1 MKWLQRIASVEML
14 RQIVY
19 MQRLCKLT
27 SEIMKI
33 GEEFLKKAA
42 AFHSRLPYADCPG
55 LICDLLNIGD
65 GLRTFLSKLEKAEQF
80 CR

>member
-33 GEEFLKKAA
+33 GEEFLKKQ
-42 AFHSRLPYADCPG
+42 
-55 LICDLLNIGD
+55 
-65 GLRTFLSKLEKAEQF
+65 LRSTAG
-80 CR
+80 CRMQIAQD